1 MKKEKIFKMR
11 NYSIPAHPYHLV
23 DVSPWPI
30 LKSFGLLSG
39 ALALVSWLTLGE
51 NHWSIYAI
59 VFGNIVFI
67 SYQWLKD
74 VVREGL
80 GGYHTLAVK
89 EGLKLGF
96 IIFLITEVLLFA
108 SFFWA
113 FFHSSLNPSV
123 ELGKWP
129 PKGVNAIDCWGLP
142 LLNSVLLLSSGFI
155 ITWAHHAFLKNEK
168 NKSLIGKVISIF
180 LIVIFI
186 GIQYVEYSTSQFTI
200 SDSVFGSVFF
210 ALTGLHGLH
219 VKAAIVLLSIASYR
233 KYTDQFT
240 SEHCLGLD
248 VSILYFHFTDIVW
261 LGLYLIVYYWGG

>member
-1 MKKEKIFKMR
+1 MR
-11 NYSIPAHPYHLV
+11 NYTTHPYHLV

-30 LKSFGLLSG
+30 LKSKNLLSG
-39 ALALVSWLTLGE
+39 ALALVSWLTLGQNE
-51 NHWSIYAI
+51 LIIYIIILA
-59 VFGNIVFI
+59 NIIFI

-80 GGYHTLAVK
+80 AGFHTQPVK

-123 ELGKWP
+123 ELAVWP
-129 PKGVNAIDCWGLP
+129 PQGINAIDCWSLP
-142 LLNSVLLLSSGFI
+142 LLNSILLLSAGFI
-155 ITWAHHAFLKNEK
+155 ITWAHHAFLKGEK
-168 NKSLIGKVISIF
+168 GPTLVGKLISIF
-180 LIVIFI
+180 LIFIFI
-186 GIQYVEYSTSQFTI
+186 GIQYVEYSNSEFTI

-219 VKAAIVLLSIASYR
+219 VMAAIILLTISTIR
-233 KYTDQFT
+233 IYTDQFT

-261 LGLYLIVYYWGG
+261 LGLYLVVYYWGG

>member
-1 MKKEKIFKMR
+1 MKKR

-30 LKSFGLLSG
+30 LMSFGVLSL
-39 ALALVSWLTLGE
+39 ALVLVSWLTLGQ
-51 NHWSIYAI
+51 NSLKMYGVILL
-59 VFGNIVFI
+59 NIIFV

-80 GGYHTLAVK
+80 AGYHTQAVR
-89 EGLKLGF
+89 EGLMLGF
-96 IIFLITEVLLFA
+96 IMFLITEVLLFA

-123 ELGKWP
+123 ELAMWP
-129 PKGVNAIDCWGLP
+129 PLGVNAISCWSLP
-142 LLNSVLLLSSGFI
+142 LLNSLLLLSSGFI
-155 ITWAHHAFLKNEK
+155 ITWAHHAFLTGDKTNT
-168 NKSLIGKVISIF
+168 LLGMLISII

-186 GIQYVEYSTSQFTI
+186 GIQYVEYSNAEFSI

-210 ALTGLHGLH
+210 VLTGLHGLH
-219 VKAAIVLLSIASYR
+219 VIAAIFLLSVSFIR
-233 KYTDQFT
+233 VYTDQLT

-248 VSILYFHFTDIVW
+248 VSILYFHFTDIIW
-261 LGLYLIVYYWGG
+261 LLLYLIVYYWGG

>member
-1 MKKEKIFKMR
+1 MQNR

-30 LKSFGLLSG
+30 LMSFGVLSL
-39 ALALVSWLTLGE
+39 ALVLVSWLTLGS
-51 NHWSIYAI
+51 NSLLMYGII
-59 VFGNIVFI
+59 IFNIIFI

-80 GGYHTLAVK
+80 GGYHTQAVR
-89 EGLKLGF
+89 EGLMLGF

-123 ELGKWP
+123 ELAMWP
-129 PKGVNAIDCWGLP
+129 PLGVNAISCWSLP
-142 LLNSVLLLSSGFI
+142 LLNSLLLLSAGFI
-155 ITWAHHAFLKNEK
+155 ITWAHHAFLTGD
-168 NKSLIGKVISIF
+168 KSNTILGMIISII

-186 GIQYVEYSTSQFTI
+186 GIQYVEYSNAEFSI

-210 ALTGLHGLH
+210 
-219 VKAAIVLLSIASYR
+219 V
-233 KYTDQFT
+233 
-240 SEHCLGLD
+240 
-248 VSILYFHFTDIVW
+248 
-261 LGLYLIVYYWGG
+261 